1 MNIAVNEWLRSIHG
15 FLVPPHCVFCGARGQ
30 PPVLDLCAPCA
41 ADLPANRNPCTR
53 CAVALAGADAIDR
66 YCGRCLARAPP
77 FDRAL
82 VPFRYA
88 YPLDHLVRL
97 FKYQNALG
105 CGRVLGTLLAGHI
118 AKHASPLPEA
128 LIPVPLHRERH
139 RARGFNQA
147 FEIAR
152 HLSALLE
159 VGIDDRLCVRVRDTR
174 DQTQLSARER
184 RKNLRKAFE
193 VIRAPRV
200 AHVALVDDVL
210 TTGSTAA
217 ELARVLK
224 RAGVKRVDVWAV
236 ARAERVSDAR
246 TR

>member
-1 MNIAVNEWLRSIHG
+1 MHTAVNEWLRSIHG
-15 FLVPPHCVFCGARGQ
+15 FLLPPHCVFCGARGQ
-30 PPVLDLCAPCA
+30 PLLLDLCAPCA
-41 ADLPANRNPCTR
+41 ADLPTNRNPCAR
-53 CAVALAGADAIDR
+53 CAVSLAGADGIDR
-66 YCGRCLARAPP
+66 HCGRCLARAPP

-82 VPFRYA
+82 APYRYA
-88 YPLDHLVRL
+88 YPLDHLVRR

-105 CGRVLGTLLAGHI
+105 CGRVLGTLLARHV

-152 HLSALLE
+152 HLTALLE
-159 VGIDDRLCVRVRDTR
+159 VGIDDRLCVRVRDTK

-193 VIRAPRV
+193 VIRAPPF

-224 RAGVKRVDVWAV
+224 GAGVKRVEVWAV